1 MRINEP
7 VTNKARDYREN
18 QKIVSTTNMKGLIED
33 INDDFLD
40 ISGFTKE
47 ELIGQA
53 HNIVRHP
60 SMPQEAF
67 AELWQHNKA
76 QKPWMGMVK
85 NRCKNGDHYWVD
97 AFVTPIFENGTAV
110 GYQSVRQKPQQE
122 ALDRAEAI
130 YQGKVNPISKLLD
143 VLQAIP
149 LTYKLFLSFSLIS
162 LLGAGAVW
170 ATGSMWSGLAV
181 FLTGNF
187 IASMLIANPWVKFA
201 KETNEVFNSS
211 LARKIYSGRSDELGQ
226 MQLIMKFYQSQQDT
240 ILYRS
245 SGVAET
251 VKVSADS
258 AHQVVNDTTQA
269 IDTLCQ
275 EVDMAATATN
285 EMSATIQEVA
295 SNSSATSASAEES
308 KQNVDEGRKILTS
321 TKKAIDDLVVAVD
334 QSSEII
340 QLLSENSSK
349 IGTVVDVISGIAEQT
364 NLLALNA
371 AIEAARAGEQ
381 GRGFAVVADEVR
393 ALAAKTQESTGQ
405 ISDMISTLQQGAN
418 DAVSSIASSHDQV
431 NVSVENIHNL
441 DAQFG
446 TILENADTISDM
458 CIQIAT
464 ATEEQS
470 AVAEEINKN
479 INKINDVGQTTLN
492 STHVANSNNEQLMKA
507 SQSMSDMIKQFIA
520 KNS

>member
-7 VTNKARDYREN
+7 VTNQEKSYHES
-18 QKIVSTTNMKGLIED
+18 QKIVSTTDLKGVIQDVNNDFIE
-33 INDDFLD
+33 
-40 ISGFTKE
+40 ISGFTKD

-53 HNIVRHP
+53 HNLVRHP

-85 NRCKNGDHYWVD
+85 NRCKNGDHYWVS
-97 AFVTPIFENGTAV
+97 AFVTPVFENGNAI
-110 GYQSVRQKPQQE
+110 GFQSVRQKPEQD
-122 ALDRAEAI
+122 LVDRAESI
-130 YQGKVNPISKLLD
+130 YQNKVGLINRFFFA
-143 VLQAIP
+143 LQSVP
-149 LTYKLFLSFSLIS
+149 LTYKLFICFSFVSLIAATVFFLSES
-162 LLGAGAVW
+162 LIAMW
-170 ATGSMWSGLAV
+170 AT
-181 FLTGNF
+181 FIIGNF
-187 IASMLIANPWVKFA
+187 AASMTFGNPWVKFS
-201 KETNEVFNSS
+201 KETEKIFGSK
-211 LARKIYSGRSDELGQ
+211 LARKVYSGRADELGQ
-226 MQLIMKFYQSQQDT
+226 MQTMLRFFQSQQDT

-245 SGVAET
+245 YGVAET
-251 VKVSADS
+251 VKEAANS
-258 AHQVVNDTTQA
+258 AHEVVIETTKA

-295 SNSSATSASAEES
+295 SNSASTSSSAEES
-308 KQNVDEGRKILTS
+308 KQNVAEGRTILTS

-340 QLLSENSSK
+340 ENLSQNSSK

-405 ISDMISTLQQGAN
+405 ISEMISTLQQGAS
-418 DAVSSIASSHDQV
+418 DAVNSISASHEKV
-431 NVSVENIHNL
+431 NMSVENIHNL
-441 DAQFG
+441 DNQFG
-446 TILENADTISDM
+446 TILENVDTISDM

-470 AVAEEINKN
+470 AVAEEINRN
-479 INKINDVGQTTLN
+479 INKINDVGQSTLDTTEVM
-492 STHVANSNNEQLMKA
+492 TSNNEKLIQA

-520 KNS
+520 KAS